1 VKATLLISCALA
13 WWLALVS
20 NCTASD
26 VTPVPA
32 QPKAS
37 APAGSEEWFVKP
49 AVINRPR
56 LRGLHSQLE
65 GSVSN
70 LNLTWV
76 ANIGE
81 AAIPTL
87 LQLAADRTLP
97 AASRN
102 LVFIVLGN
110 ASRKAKL
117 FDHPDRRNDAIVPV
131 LFEGLGDEA
140 ANVRGSAA
148 YASRYVNDAR
158 LVPGLEPL
166 LQDKEAVQEQAV
178 LALGNNGGAAH
189 VVPIAKLLFATDV
202 AVFRESCV
210 YALASICVRRDVDVA
225 GIFSN
230 NAAAFGQ
237 DNLLNVRIGVGRF
250 TEFQKLRDL
259 VKKLNAKDA
268 AARKKALQT
277 LRAQT
282 GAKIDFDPEADEAAR
297 AQAIE
302 RWRGYLLQDYWRAPR
317 PSPSATP
324 LEQTTAPPT
333 SLR

>member
-1 VKATLLISCALA
+1 MKAALFICCAVA
-13 WWLALVS
+13 GWLALVS
-20 NCTASD
+20 GCIGSD
-26 VTPVPA
+26 VTAPS
-32 QPKAS
+32 QPNAS
-37 APAGSEEWFVKP
+37 TPAGSEELFAKP
-49 AVINRPR
+49 AEVNRPR
-56 LRGLHSQLE
+56 LQGLHSQLE

-97 AASRN
+97 VTSRN

-110 ASRKAKL
+110 ASRRAKL

-131 LFEGLGDEA
+131 LFEGLGDED

-189 VVPIAKLLFATDV
+189 VVPLAKLLFATDSLP
-202 AVFRESCV
+202 FRESCV
-210 YALASICVRRDVDVA
+210 YSLASICVKRDVDVA

-230 NAAAFGQ
+230 NAASFGQ
-237 DNLLNVRIGVGRF
+237 DNLLNARIGAERF
-250 TEFQKLRDL
+250 TKFQKVRDL
-259 VKKLNAKDA
+259 VKQLNARDA
-268 AARKKALQT
+268 DARKRAIEA

-282 GAKIDFDPEADEAAR
+282 SARIDFDPEADEATRAR
-297 AQAIE
+297 AVE
-302 RWRGYLLQDYWRAPR
+302 RWRGYLLQDYWKSPKPN
-317 PSPSATP
+317 PSPTP
-324 LEQTTAPPT
+324 LPQTTAPPT
-333 SLR
+333 P